1 MSDET
6 KAEEYQQV
14 AALLCLDIDLL
25 AEAIDENTSRE
36 DLLWWLNDLVEK
48 KNDMI
53 SDAASRESRYV
64 ASSMIFSLAA
74 NSPRDSDTTGGE

>member
-1 MSDET
+1 MSDEA

-53 SDAASRESRYV
+53 SNTASRESRYT
-64 ASSMIFSLAA
+64 ASAMLFSLSATP
-74 NSPRDSDTTGGE
+74 PRDVDTTGGE